1 MSHSGS
7 GFNHI
12 ELMQFISEKLTGSL
26 PAVEVTG
33 LPFSGVVATEK
44 QLPPSQLNNRG
55 KTVTLLGWQQQ
66 LSLLQT

>member
-1 MSHSGS
+1 MSHSGG

-44 QLPPSQLNNRG
+44 QLPPSQLNTG
-55 KTVTLLGWQQQ
+55 AKL
-66 LSLLQT
+66 